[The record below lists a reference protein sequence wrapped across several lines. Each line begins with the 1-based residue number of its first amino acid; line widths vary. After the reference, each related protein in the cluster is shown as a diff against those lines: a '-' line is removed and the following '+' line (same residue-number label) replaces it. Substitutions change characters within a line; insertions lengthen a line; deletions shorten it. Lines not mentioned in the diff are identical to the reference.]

1 MDNGLAWLRNQLSTG
16 IIVSWVFG
24 SFGGEK
30 KERKKESK
38 ELTAADSRDWK
49 ALKG

>member
-1 MDNGLAWLRNQLSTG
+1 MDNDRAWLRNQLSTG

-30 KERKKESK
+30 KERKKAENVLQQIVGT
-38 ELTAADSRDWK
+38 EK